1 MNFPGGFID
10 GGYDCYFYFIFFFF
24 TAAEIVD
31 TCIKDMVWGKT
42 EKT

>member
-1 MNFPGGFID
+1 MEVMIVIFIS
-10 GGYDCYFYFIFFFF
+10 FFFF